1 MLARSVKVCTP
12 MMPVSLSSL
21 RTHLRQNLPAKLAP
35 GGRQFGT
42 TPHGQLDHHG
52 WPLGVMLFHLFI
64 GVKLV
69 VSSASPQ
76 VAEASDE
83 SSAHAQDVWLTT
95 KDGQKLHAWFMQPKK
110 WGGLG
115 SRGRPRRSSVL
126 FFQENAGNMSYRL
139 PFLFLLSRT
148 LDCSILAP
156 R

>member
-1 MLARSVKVCTP
+1 MHTYDARISFKSEDPFEAEPASKTGARGSSIWHNSSWSTGSSWLAS
-12 MMPVSLSSL
+12 
-21 RTHLRQNLPAKLAP
+21 
-35 GGRQFGT
+35 GG
-42 TPHGQLDHHG
+42 HA
-52 WPLGVMLFHLFI
+52 VHLFI

-76 VAEASDE
+76 VAEASDG